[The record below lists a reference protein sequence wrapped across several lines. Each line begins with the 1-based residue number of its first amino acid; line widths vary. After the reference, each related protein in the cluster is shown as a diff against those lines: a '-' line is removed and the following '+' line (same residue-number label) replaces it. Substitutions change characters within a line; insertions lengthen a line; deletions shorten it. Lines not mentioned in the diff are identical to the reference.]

1 MWRDVRIDTA
11 QTTLTQNLTPLMN
24 LQASLWGQVLNGF
37 QSNPYRRVRVGPPA
51 RKATPRGVNVEP
63 RADYHVGV
71 VLTFDGFGGL
81 AKWEKHPKHAELKKK
96 YDKLIEK
103 VVTHDFEP

>member
-1 MWRDVRIDTA
+1 VEDFVADA
-11 QTTLTQNLTPLMN
+11 EKCF
-24 LQASLWGQVLNGF
+24 GQIPEV
-37 QSNPYRRVRVGPPA
+37 RRVRVGPPA
-51 RKATPRGVNVEP
+51 KKATPRGVNVEP

-71 VLTFDGFGGL
+71 VLTFDGFAGL